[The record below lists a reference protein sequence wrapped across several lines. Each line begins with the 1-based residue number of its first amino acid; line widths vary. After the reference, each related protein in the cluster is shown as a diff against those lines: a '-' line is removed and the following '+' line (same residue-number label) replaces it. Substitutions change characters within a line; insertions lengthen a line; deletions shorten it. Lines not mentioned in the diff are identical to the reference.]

1 MKIKYNPGIIANDE
15 GLRNLC
21 KKYSLPVGNK
31 SYKKIYDFRNF
42 IFSNKLLS
50 KNIYGVI
57 LHSDDFQN
65 LEGLNL
71 IKNLKKNN
79 IKIGIKFDLG
89 RKFVSKKKLEKVSYG
104 LNEINKKI
112 LIYKKFNCSFAK
124 WKAEFNVYKNTVS
137 TKNIN
142 DNINILMNFI
152 FICEKNKILPM
163 IETDLVRNSR
173 YNLKVAKNISKKIY
187 DYLNQCL
194 KQKKFNTNIL
204 FKTNIIYPGYG
215 HQFNHK
221 ISSNLTNNFISN
233 KLPKNIKKV
242 FFLSG
247 GEKDH
252 RVIKTI
258 KILYKEKNKQ
268 YSFAFGRGFF
278 EKLDNFFLNFDKT
291 KLNRM
296 IENKIRSYKN

>member
-1 MKIKYNPGIIANDE
+1 MNTKYNPGIIANDE
-15 GLRNLC
+15 GLRSLC
-21 KKYSLPVGNK
+21 KKYSLPIENQ
-31 SYKKIYDFRNF
+31 SYKKIYKFRNF

-65 LEGLNL
+65 LEGLNF
-71 IKNLKKNN
+71 IKNLKKNK
-79 IKIGIKFDLG
+79 IKIGIKFDQG
-89 RKFVSKKKLEKVSYG
+89 RKFMSKKKLEKVSYG
-104 LNEINKKI
+104 LNEINNKI

-124 WKAEFNVYKNTVS
+124 WKVEFNVYKNSVS

-142 DNINILMNFI
+142 DNIKTLMNFI
-152 FICEKNKILPM
+152 KVCKRNKILPM
-163 IETDLVRNSR
+163 IETDLVRNSS

-187 DYLNQCL
+187 DYLNYNL
-194 KQKKFNTNIL
+194 KKKKFNTNIL

-221 ISSNLTNNFISN
+221 ISANLTNNLIAS
-233 KLPKNIKKV
+233 KLPQNIKKV

-278 EKLDNFFLNFDKT
+278 EKLDIFFSNFNKI

-296 IENKIRSYKN
+296 LENKIKKYKD